1 MKNKKIAFFLQNL
14 SGGGAEKSVVNLSN
28 YLVND
33 GVDIDIVLVNK
44 YEVAY
49 LEELDARVKI
59 INLNKSRSMKSIFK
73 LIEYIKNDGPD
84 VIMSSVTH
92 INIIMAIAKLI
103 AGKINTKVVLNQV
116 NHLSSIVGYSVK
128 NKILHKVIL
137 KSIIRIYN
145 LSDGV
150 ISMSKG
156 VEKDILAN
164 GLKVKSQYIYNPI
177 VTNFMLTQGNDS
189 IDNYTGATFISVGR
203 LVPQKNFSLLVD
215 AFSVANKEIESR
227 LIILGEGPLRSDLE
241 EQINSLSLTED
252 ILLPGF
258 VNNPYKYMKNA
269 SVFVLTSLWE
279 GFGNVIAESMA
290 LGGQVVSTN
299 CNSGP
304 SEILENGRYGFISS
318 TFNKYE
324 IAKLMVDAVND
335 PINSE
340 LVTKRGRYFSV
351 ERAAVEYK
359 DFLLTC
365 V

>member
-1 MKNKKIAFFLQNL
+1 MKNKKIAFFLQSL

-44 YEVAY
+44 FETYY
-49 LEELDARVKI
+49 LEELDVRVKI
-59 INLNKSRSMKSIFK
+59 VDLNKSRSIKSVFK
-73 LIEYIKNDGPD
+73 LIEYMKNDKPD

-92 INIIMAIAKLI
+92 INIVMAIAKLLT
-103 AGKINTKVVLNQV
+103 GKIDTKVVLNQV

-128 NKILHKVIL
+128 NKILQKVIL
-137 KSIIRIYN
+137 KFIVHIYN
-145 LSDGV
+145 FTDGV

-156 VEKDILAN
+156 VEKDILAI

-177 VTNFMLTQGNDS
+177 VTNFMLTQGNGS
-189 IDNYTGATFISVGR
+189 IDNYTGTTFISVGR
-203 LVPQKNFSLLVD
+203 MVPQKNFSLLVD
-215 AFSVANKEIESR
+215 AFSVVNKEIESR
-227 LIILGEGPLRSDLE
+227 LIILGEGPLKSDLE
-241 EQINSLSLTED
+241 EQINNLSLTED

-269 SVFVLTSLWE
+269 HVFVLTSLWE

-304 SEILENGRYGFISS
+304 SEILENGKYGFISS

-324 IAKLMVDAVND
+324 IAKLMIDAVKS
-335 PINSE
+335 PINPE
-340 LVTKRGRYFSV
+340 LVVERGCYFSV
-351 ERAAVEYK
+351 ERAAIEYK
-359 DFLLTC
+359 KFLLTST
-365 V
+365 